1 MVSAPLDAHRRAYR
15 WILLIVFLDAM
26 GLMLL
31 SPVIPLIVED
41 FRSDART
48 IAALAVTYSAAQF
61 LATPLL
67 GALSD
72 RYGRRP
78 ILILSFL
85 GSTVTYL
92 AFGWAPALW
101 VLFAGRL
108 IDGLTG
114 ANIGTSQAY
123 LADITGPEQR
133 SRAMAMAG
141 TALGLGFMAGPLFGL
156 LFSRAG
162 MPPHWQAMAAAAL
175 AIVSTLV
182 TWWFLPATTSMA
194 PPSHVSRDLN
204 PFSPLLNAMGRH
216 TIQPL
221 LVASFLANFALA
233 ALRSVFALYT
243 LVQLQF
249 VQADVNRVMGFL
261 GLMMVVAQGGLV
273 RPAVARLGDRGTL
286 LWGLGISAVGFYLV
300 GHVTATWHLYLAVAI
315 TAIGVGLSLPTT
327 ASLVSRASTA
337 DEQGAM
343 LGAAQA
349 AAALGHVVGPLWAGE
364 AFDRIGPGAPFTS
377 GALLV
382 AAALLVVARRRYPDP
397 R

>member
-182 TWWFLPATTSMA
+182 TWWFLPTPAIEMA
-194 PPSHVSRDLN
+194 HTVRRDLN
-204 PFSPLLNAMGRH
+204 PFRPLIDAFGRAGIRPLL
-216 TIQPL
+216 T
-221 LVASFLANFALA
+221 ASFLANFALA

-261 GLMMVVAQGGLV
+261 GLMMVIAQGGMV

-286 LWGLGISAVGFYLV
+286 LWGLGISALGFYLV
-300 GHVTATWHLYLAVAI
+300 GHVAATWHLYVAVAI

-364 AFDRIGPGAPFTS
+364 AFDHIGPGAPFTS

>member
-1 MVSAPLDAHRRAYR
+1 MVSVSHDAHQRAYR

-31 SPVIPLIVED
+31 SPVIPLIVQD
-41 FRSDART
+41 FRTDART
-48 IAALAVTYSAAQF
+48 IAALAVAYSAAQF

-78 ILILSFL
+78 VLILSFL

-123 LADITGPEQR
+123 LADITRPEHR

-162 MPPHWQAMAAAAL
+162 MPPHWQAMAAAVL
-175 AIVSTLV
+175 AIASTLV
-182 TWWFLPATTSMA
+182 TWWLLPTPVLQGPVIHA
-194 PPSHVSRDLN
+194 PRGLN
-204 PFSPLLNAMGRH
+204 PFRPLLEAFGRSS
-216 TIQPL
+216 IQPL
-221 LVASFLANFALA
+221 LIASFLANFALA
-233 ALRSVFALYT
+233 ALRSVFALFT
-243 LVQLQF
+243 LVQLEF

-261 GLMMVVAQGGLV
+261 GLMMVIAQGGMV

-300 GHVTATWHLYLAVAI
+300 GQADATWQLYAAVAV

-327 ASLVSRASTA
+327 ASLISRASSA
-337 DEQGAM
+337 DEQGVM

-349 AAALGHVVGPLWAGE
+349 AAALGHVVGPVWAGE
-364 AFDRIGPGAPFTS
+364 AFDLIGPGAPFTS

-382 AAALLVVARRRYPDP
+382 AAALLVVARRRYADS